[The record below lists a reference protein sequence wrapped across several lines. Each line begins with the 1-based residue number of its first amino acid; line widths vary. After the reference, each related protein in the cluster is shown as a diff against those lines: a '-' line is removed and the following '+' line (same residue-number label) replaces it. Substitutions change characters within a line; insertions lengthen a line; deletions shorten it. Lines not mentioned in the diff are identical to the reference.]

1 MSEATREWFFD
12 EKPSVFLREHRMMY
26 LMVNA
31 IAKRSAQ
38 LHAGEKPQVPL
49 SDEHRDYVKIATQE
63 FLADKLVIQPRT
75 TPKIEETASLIQAE

>member
-1 MSEATREWFFD
+1 MTEAMREWFFD

-31 IAKRSAQ
+31 IAKRSAH
-38 LHAGEKPQVPL
+38 LHGGEKPQVPVL
-49 SDEHRDYVKIATQE
+49 DEHRDYVKIATQE

-75 TPKIEETASLIQAE
+75 KTKIEEASPLLQAE